1 MFRHKQEHKNKLMIT
16 ELGFVSNWKML
27 NMDLTGGIGQ
37 FMNQKYA
44 KQRIL
49 CHYYLNTN
57 TFPPNSFLKGDSM
70 YRLSLFPTPYRKMKG
85 EGRLQKV
92 TLRWG
97 GENVCNSD
105 SDCGEKYMKNA

>member
-1 MFRHKQEHKNKLMIT
+1 MFRHKQEHKNKLMTT

-44 KQRIL
+44 KQRLL

-70 YRLSLFPTPYRKMKG
+70 YRLSLFPTPYRKRRQKEGCKRSG
-85 EGRLQKV
+85 ED
-92 TLRWG
+92 
-97 GENVCNSD
+97 VCNSD

>member
-49 CHYYLNTN
+49 CHYYFNFNTTLFSN
-57 TFPPNSFLKGDSM
+57 TFPPQQLPERGQHVQAKP
-70 YRLSLFPTPYRKMKG
+70 FPHPIQKN
-85 EGRLQKV
+85 EGRRKASKGHSEVGRGERLQF
-92 TLRWG
+92 
-97 GENVCNSD
+97 
-105 SDCGEKYMKNA
+105 

>member
-49 CHYYLNTN
+49 CHYYFNTTLFSN
-57 TFPPNSFLKGDSM
+57 TFPQTVRSFLKRDSM
-70 YRLSLFPTPYRKMKG
+70 YMLSLFPT
-85 EGRLQKV
+85 LH
-92 TLRWG
+92 T
-97 GENVCNSD
+97 
-105 SDCGEKYMKNA
+105 EK

>member
-49 CHYYLNTN
+49 CH
-57 TFPPNSFLKGDSM
+57 
-70 YRLSLFPTPYRKMKG
+70 
-85 EGRLQKV
+85 
-92 TLRWG
+92 
-97 GENVCNSD
+97 
-105 SDCGEKYMKNA
+105 